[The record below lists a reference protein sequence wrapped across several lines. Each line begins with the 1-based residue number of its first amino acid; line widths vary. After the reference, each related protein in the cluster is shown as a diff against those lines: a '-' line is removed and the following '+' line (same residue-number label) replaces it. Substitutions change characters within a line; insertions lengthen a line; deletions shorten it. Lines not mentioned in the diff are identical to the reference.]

1 MSTSN
6 NGTPPGWHSVTSR
19 IVVRDSEGFVGFVR
33 FVFEASGEY
42 RSDRPTI
49 VTIGDSMI
57 MISEAG
63 MRAVVTS
70 FLYVYVP
77 DLEATYQRALKTGAR
92 SLEAPFETGYGDRRC
107 MVEDNW
113 GNTWQIATFLGS

>member
-49 VTIGDSMI
+49 VTIGDSVI

-63 MRAVVTS
+63 TRKVMTS